1 MAEDVAIEMH
11 RAALPVGL
19 GEDFRGGLDQ
29 SAACVGNDQ
38 PHALQAAIFEVAQ
51 EPPPTLQI
59 LLLALSDTQDLPESI
74 GSDAN
79 RDQETE
85 TFLTSPDQLRFRI
98 TPSR

>member
-1 MAEDVAIEMH
+1 
-11 RAALPVGL
+11 
-19 GEDFRGGLDQ
+19 
-29 SAACVGNDQ
+29 
-38 PHALQAAIFEVAQ
+38 VAQ